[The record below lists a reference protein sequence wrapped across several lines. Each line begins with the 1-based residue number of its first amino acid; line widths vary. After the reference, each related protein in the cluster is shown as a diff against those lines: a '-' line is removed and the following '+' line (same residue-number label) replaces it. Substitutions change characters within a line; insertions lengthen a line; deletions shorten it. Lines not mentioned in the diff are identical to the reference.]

1 MNRKS
6 TGWAVVRSALWGL
19 TFLFCLALAVT
30 IYASG
35 PDGDGG
41 TTVADAAQGN
51 RLAGRRSDGLSVT
64 QSAVGSTTL
73 LAAGVISS
81 TRIYLPNIV
90 KMSAAA
96 TTSSA
101 LLARP
106 PAAGQLGIL
115 AGLLAIG
122 FLIGIALVF
131 SPEPESLT
139 SARSID
145 EQNENA
151 PTKPPA
157 QTG

>member
-6 TGWAVVRSALWGL
+6 TGWAVARGTLWGVAL
-19 TFLFCLALAVT
+19 LFCLALGASL
-30 IYASG
+30 YASG
-35 PDGDGG
+35 PDD
-41 TTVADAAQGN
+41 
-51 RLAGRRSDGLSVT
+51 S
-64 QSAVGSTTL
+64 GSE
-73 LAAGVISS
+73 
-81 TRIYLPNIV
+81 TRIYLPYIV

-101 LLARP
+101 VLARP

-122 FLIGIALVF
+122 FLIGIGLVF
-131 SPEPESLT
+131 SPEPESMTLV
-139 SARSID
+139 RSID

-151 PTKPPA
+151 PPHPPA